1 MDAAKGREA
10 FMEWRSGYGR
20 AKMEWKHG
28 NEGAEAGG
36 RVPMKEDDLN

>member
-20 AKMEWKHG
+20 MEMEWKHG
-28 NEGAEAGG
+28 NEGAEIA
-36 RVPMKEDDLN
+36 K